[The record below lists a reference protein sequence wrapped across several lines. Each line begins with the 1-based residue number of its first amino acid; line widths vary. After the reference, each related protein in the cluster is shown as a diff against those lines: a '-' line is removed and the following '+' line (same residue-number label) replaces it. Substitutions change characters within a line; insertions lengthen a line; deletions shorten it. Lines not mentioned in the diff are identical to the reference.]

1 MQAPLNP
8 IALPVTVDTTGAK
21 ILEGSVA
28 EHDSRDI
35 YLPNHVETVSHIA
48 IDVGGSLA
56 KVVYFTR
63 IARPTTTPSPSLN
76 DARPHSP
83 LHKHGLQERQPSPPI
98 AGTGIP
104 LGARSPA
111 SPASMSS
118 SRIHSRESSANVAL
132 GDQKQSTPIQRQ
144 PSKSQLSNHG
154 VPIAHTAEGFA
165 AVPAG
170 TLTPTSLFA
179 SSNNVVSASA
189 IHSHFM
195 KRRSLPSQLPGGRLN
210 FVKFETADIM
220 SCVNFLKE
228 LINLSAKANN
238 VTLAQMRQGVKLMAT
253 GGGAHLFNDLFEEE
267 LGVEV
272 RREDEMQCLITGL
285 NFITLIPDETFYYSD
300 ELVDNLSATY
310 PGTQTKRQDPSSAAS
325 SSSSSLLS
333 PNGAPSPSPQTDL
346 PRPSPDPP
354 LYSPAFDSSPLPK
367 LPCLLVN
374 IGSGVSIIKVD
385 EDGKFERVSGTSL
398 GGGTLWGLL
407 SLVTDAESFD
417 EMLEMASRGDN
428 GTVDMLVSDV
438 YGSSDALSNLGLKST
453 TIASSFG
460 KVFRK
465 DKGDRESSHRGQA
478 REERSRK
485 FKQEDI
491 CKSLLYAISNNIG
504 QIAYMNAEK
513 FGLDRIYFGGCF
525 IRGHQATIATLS
537 YAIRFWS
544 KGTKRAFFLR
554 HEGYLG
560 SLGAWIRQFYDGNGV
575 PNTPTNAKV
584 AAQHAFNQLVPNNQD
599 ASAASAMNGA
609 SSDTTP
615 VVEEANSNEATPRQA
630 RDGGPAR
637 SYAVTPAMSRQQSG
651 PAQVQ
656 IKTPT
661 LNGDSKINSILAD
674 ALGDASLDNDV
685 HHGQQNQTKQEPQ
698 TAGLHDV
705 NVSEKDVAALRKVN
719 ESNGNRE
726 EETKDLLQLVQS
738 LSAEDRELFSQ
749 FSELQNNAN
758 GALTNGNAANG
769 EDGLSIADLLKN
781 MDHVDGA
788 ADGLEGKLDGLL
800 SRLDALLQDVEEE
813 E

>member
-8 IALPVTVDTTGAK
+8 VALPVTVDTTGAK

-63 IARPTTTPSPSLN
+63 VARPTTTPSSSIIN
-76 DARPHSP
+76 DPRPHSP
-83 LHKHGLQERQPSPPI
+83 LHKHNLQERQPSPPI
-98 AGTGIP
+98 VGTGIP

-118 SRIHSRESSANVAL
+118 SRIHSRESSANVAQI
-132 GDQKQSTPIQRQ
+132 DQKQSSSIHRQ
-144 PSKSQLSNHG
+144 PSRSQLSNHG
-154 VPIAHTAEGFA
+154 VPIAHTAEGLA

-179 SSNNVVSASA
+179 SPNNVVSASA

-238 VTLAQMRQGVKLMAT
+238 VTLTQMRQGVKLMAT

-272 RREDEMQCLITGL
+272 RSEDEMQCLITGL

-300 ELVDNLSATY
+300 ELVDNLSATS
-310 PGTQTKRQDPSSAAS
+310 PGTQTKRQDPSSAA

-407 SLVTDAESFD
+407 SLLTDAESFD

-478 REERSRK
+478 REERSKK

-560 SLGAWIRQFYDGNGV
+560 ALGAWIRQFYDGNGV
-575 PNTPTNAKV
+575 PNTPTNAKA
-584 AAQHAFNQLVPNNQD
+584 AAQHAFSQLVPNQD
-599 ASAASAMNGA
+599 ASAVNGTT
-609 SSDTTP
+609 SDSIPTP
-615 VVEEANSNEATPRQA
+615 VKEEPNSNEATPRQT
-630 RDGGPAR
+630 RDGVAAR
-637 SYAVTPAMSRQQSG
+637 SSAATPAMSRQQSG
-651 PAQVQ
+651 PAQPKIQ
-656 IKTPT
+656 TPSA
-661 LNGDSKINSILAD
+661 NGNSKINSILAD
-674 ALGDASLDNDV
+674 ALGGANLDDGIDSSDQSEK
-685 HHGQQNQTKQEPQ
+685 GQQ
-698 TAGLHDV
+698 TAELHDV
-705 NVSEKDVAALRKVN
+705 TVSEKDMAALRTVN
-719 ESNGNRE
+719 QPNGNRE
-726 EETKDLLQLVQS
+726 DEAKDLLQLVQS

-749 FSELQNNAN
+749 FSELQNSAN
-758 GALTNGNAANG
+758 GSAAEG
-769 EDGLSIADLLKN
+769 EDGPSIADLLKN
-781 MDHVDGA
+781 MDYVDGA

-813 E
+813 EE

>member
-63 IARPTTTPSPSLN
+63 IARPTTTPSSSLN
-76 DARPHSP
+76 DARPNSP

-98 AGTGIP
+98 AGGGIP

-118 SRIHSRESSANVAL
+118 SRIHSRESSANVAQS
-132 GDQKQSTPIQRQ
+132 DQKSSNHIQRQ
-144 PSKSQLSNHG
+144 PSRSQLSNHG
-154 VPIAHTAEGFA
+154 IPIAHTAEA
-165 AVPAG
+165 KIV
-170 TLTPTSLFA
+170 TITIT
-179 SSNNVVSASA
+179 
-189 IHSHFM
+189 
-195 KRRSLPSQLPGGRLN
+195 GGRLN
-210 FVKFETADIM
+210 FVKFETADIT

-300 ELVDNLSATY
+300 ELVDNLSATS

-325 SSSSSLLS
+325 SSSSSLLT
-333 PNGAPSPSPQTDL
+333 PNGAPSPTPQTDL

-465 DKGDRESSHRGQA
+465 DKGDGESLHRGQA

-560 SLGAWIRQFYDGNGV
+560 ALGAWIRQFYDGNGV

-584 AAQHAFNQLVPNNQD
+584 AAQHAFNQLVPNQD
-599 ASAASAMNGA
+599 ATDL
-609 SSDTTP
+609 SDSTP
-615 VVEEANSNEATPRQA
+615 KPTAEESNSNEATPRQT

-637 SYAVTPAMSRQQSG
+637 SYAATPAMSRQQSG
-651 PAQVQ
+651 PAHLKIQS
-656 IKTPT
+656 PT
-661 LNGDSKINSILAD
+661 SNGDGKINSILAE
-674 ALGDASLDNDV
+674 ALGGVSLENDV
-685 HHGQQNQTKQEPQ
+685 KSTHHKQDERGQQADE
-698 TAGLHDV
+698 LHDV
-705 NVSEKDVAALRKVN
+705 TVSGKDMAALQSVN

-758 GALTNGNAANG
+758 GNGTES
-769 EDGLSIADLLKN
+769 EDGPSIADLLKN
-781 MDHVDGA
+781 MDYVDGA

-800 SRLDALLQDVEEE
+800 FRLDALLQDVEEE
-813 E
+813 